1 MSESV
6 SFPCPNC
13 HAKLRAATRFV
24 RRSSAC
30 PSCGKT
36 VVVPPTIPEAA
47 GPVLLW
53 DNESSQPRRRLNASW
68 F

>member
-1 MSESV
+1 MSERV

-13 HAKLRAATRFV
+13 NARLRASARFV

-30 PSCGKT
+30 PACGNT
-36 VVVPPTIPEAA
+36 VVVPPAIPEEQ

-53 DNESSQPRRRLNASW
+53 DDESGQPGRRLSASW